1 MVWGYLLIVIS
12 AIGFG
17 VMPIFASYAYD
28 SGVSLTTFLF
38 LRFAFTSIIF
48 FAYIFLKKIKININ
62 KTQLLYLIL
71 LGGILYTLQSTFY
84 FSSIKYIPTS
94 LAVLLLYLYPI
105 FVAFLSFFINKE
117 KLSIKLFLSIAISL
131 TGMIL
136 VLGTPESD
144 INYIGILL
152 ALGAAIIYSF
162 YIIIGNKMALL
173 LSPIITS
180 AFIALFASLSLLIG
194 GIFTNTLSFDFN
206 TSGWIPILGTTLF
219 SSIIAMVTFFKGM
232 NIIGPTRASILSMV
246 EPIVTIVFSI
256 LLFNDTM
263 SALQFI
269 GGIIIIIGAILVI
282 LFSAQSKKDVS
293 TETSLL
299 DTNVL

>member
-1 MVWGYLLIVIS
+1 MVWGYLLIIIS

-17 VMPIFASYAYD
+17 VMPIFASYAYENN
-28 SGVSLTTFLF
+28 VTLTTFLF

-94 LAVLLLYLYPI
+94 LAVLLLYLYPV

-206 TSGWIPILGTTLF
+206 TTGWLPILGTTLF

-246 EPIVTIVFSI
+246 EPVVTIVFSI
-256 LLFNDTM
+256 ILFNDTM
-263 SALQFI
+263 SGLQFV

-282 LFSAQSKKDVS
+282 LFSAQGTKSQRDFVQEVRS
-293 TETSLL
+293 EM
-299 DTNVL
+299 

>member
-1 MVWGYLLIVIS
+1 MIWGYLLIVIS

-48 FAYIFLKKIKININ
+48 FAYIFLKKIKINIS

-94 LAVLLLYLYPI
+94 LAVLLLYLYPV

-144 INYIGILL
+144 INYVGILL

-162 YIIIGNKMALL
+162 YIIFGNKMALQ

-194 GIFTNTLSFDFN
+194 GLFTNTMSFDFN
-206 TSGWIPILGTTLF
+206 TLGWIPILGTTLF
-219 SSIIAMVTFFKGM
+219 SSIIAMFTFFKGM

-246 EPIVTIVFSI
+246 EPVVTIVFSI
-256 LLFNDTM
+256 LLFNDKM

-269 GGIIIIIGAILVI
+269 GGIIIIIGAIFVI
-282 LFSAQSKKDVS
+282 LFSAQGTKSQRDFVQEVRYEK
-293 TETSLL
+293 
-299 DTNVL
+299 